1 MSLGWPWPFFYGK
14 VKFGNLGFLYRKNW
28 KQWIFQKLL
37 KPVTRKLVQT
47 ILWANEGMEGQPDL
61 FLWQGQIW

>member
-1 MSLGWPWPFFYGK
+1 MKVWKVNLTFFYGK

-37 KPVTRKLVQT
+37 KPVTRKLVEADNS
-47 ILWANEGMEGQPDL
+47 LS
-61 FLWQGQIW
+61 